1 MNYRKFDK
9 KARELHTKYKAL
21 QCILKDGNVD
31 HNVSYKLNEYEKEL
45 YNKYLFYN
53 GMKKA
58 ISVSNKEGE
67 VMACGKGKKKK

>member
-1 MNYRKFDK
+1 MNYREMDK

-31 HNVSYKLNEYEKEL
+31 HNVSYKLNDYEKKL
-45 YNKYLFYN
+45 YNQYLFYS

-58 ISVSNKEGE
+58 LSMQQKGGE
-67 VMACGKGKKKK
+67 